1 MVMSFLVRNQ
11 SGAERQ
17 LLTLLRRVK
26 MKSLQHLVRGSESIY
41 KKLIRIINI
50 ILPEINTRL
59 FSSFSL
65 TKPTEIILDILGL
78 ISIPIILISFLIL
91 GA

>member
-1 MVMSFLVRNQ
+1 MVMSFLVRTQ

-26 MKSLQHLVRGSESIY
+26 MKSLQNLVRESESIY
-41 KKLIRIINI
+41 KKFIRIIYI
-50 ILPEINTRL
+50 IAHKTNLSLLSL

-65 TKPTEIILDILGL
+65 TKSKEII
-78 ISIPIILISFLIL
+78 
-91 GA
+91 

>member
-1 MVMSFLVRNQ
+1 MSFLVRNQ

-26 MKSLQHLVRGSESIY
+26 MKSLQHLMKRSESIY
-41 KKLIRIINI
+41 KKLIRIINNI
-50 ILPEINTRL
+50 VPEINTRL
-59 FSSFSL
+59 LRSFSL

-78 ISIPIILISFLIL
+78 ISIPIIAISFLIL
-91 GA
+91 GS

>member
-26 MKSLQHLVRGSESIY
+26 MKSLQHLMKRSESIY
-41 KKLIRIINI
+41 KKLIRIINNI
-50 ILPEINTRL
+50 VPEINTRL
-59 FSSFSL
+59 LRSFSL

-78 ISIPIILISFLIL
+78 ISIPIIAISFLIL
-91 GA
+91 GS

>member
-1 MVMSFLVRNQ
+1 MVMSFLVRTQ

-26 MKSLQHLVRGSESIY
+26 MKSLQHLVGGSESIY
-41 KKLIRIINI
+41 KKFIRIINI
-50 ILPEINTRL
+50 ICSEINTRL

-78 ISIPIILISFLIL
+78 ISIPLIAISFLIL
-91 GA
+91 GS